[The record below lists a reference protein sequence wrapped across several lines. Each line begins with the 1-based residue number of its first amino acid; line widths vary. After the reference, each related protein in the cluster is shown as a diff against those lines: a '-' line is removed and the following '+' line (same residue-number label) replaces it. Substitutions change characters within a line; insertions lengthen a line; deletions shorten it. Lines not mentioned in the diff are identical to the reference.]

1 MIYVPAST
9 LAELLVDSYVVC
21 VAAAMIAA
29 CVVIV
34 IDSIAVP
41 VFSALCAAFVSSQEG
56 EEFVAGCKRVYFEV
70 VDDEEEEEP
79 EVIEV
84 MDDEDDEVSSDEEGE
99 DDDDDDEVICL
110 GTISPATTTTAAVA
124 APTSPLPKKKT
135 VSFGNVQVQ
144 EYSATLGDHPCC
156 EHGYPISL
164 DWAHTEPKEYDMDW
178 YDETRS
184 TGECAELSAEQRV
197 ERIAKVAGISLK
209 DVQKQERTRLWK
221 VQAEEIASRTVL
233 RKVLAASR

>member
-1 MIYVPAST
+1 MICVPAST

-21 VAAAMIAA
+21 VVAAMIAA

-41 VFSALCAAFVSSQEG
+41 VLSTLCAAYVSSQEG
-56 EEFVAGCKRVYFEV
+56 EEFVAGCKRVYSEV
-70 VDDEEEEEP
+70 VDDDDEEEEP

-84 MDDEDDEVSSDEEGE
+84 MDDEDDEVSSDEEE
-99 DDDDDDEVICL
+99 DDQVIYL
-110 GTISPATTTTAAVA
+110 GTISPTTAVAV
-124 APTSPLPKKKT
+124 PTSPLPKKKT

-144 EYSATLGDHPCC
+144 QYSATLGDHPCC

-164 DWAHTEPKEYDMDW
+164 DWAHTEPKEYDLDW

-184 TGECAELSAEQRV
+184 TGECAELSVEQRV
-197 ERIAKVAGISLK
+197 ERIAKVAGISLE

-221 VQAEEIASRTVL
+221 VQAEELASRTVL
-233 RKVLAASR
+233 RKVPAASR